1 MPKHGYVRFKTFE
14 VENKTDDSVVFSHKS
29 DDETKESFPFEYGL
43 RVIYTLN
50 GKSLKV
56 VDYSVINLTDNTMYF
71 SIGSHEGYYT
81 PEGI

>member
-29 DDETKESFPFEYGL
+29 DDETKESFPFEYEL
-43 RVIYTLN
+43 RVIYTLK
-50 GKSLKV
+50 GKSLK